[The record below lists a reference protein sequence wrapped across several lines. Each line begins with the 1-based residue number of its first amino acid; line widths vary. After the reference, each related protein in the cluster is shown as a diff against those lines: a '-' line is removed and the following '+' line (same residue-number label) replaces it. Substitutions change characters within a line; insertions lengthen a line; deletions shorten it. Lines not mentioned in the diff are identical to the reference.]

1 MSDQEDN
8 FQNNEEYEENENM
21 EEMNQGE
28 EQYEEENMNENGEEE
43 GQGVFAFDIQINE
56 DQFLLVIGKTDENKL
71 LIRLIDKD
79 EENKPFFQNE
89 FSLDDLRNINPF
101 FNNIDDENIVFQ
113 YIISNLNDADKEI
126 KIVDQDKITLILT
139 INEEDERIVI
149 PFELYKTIE
158 VEGDEEE
165 NMMEMNG
172 QAHDIEGNLEEG
184 VEVMQHDIGEEDL
197 APGEEGDQQIEEA
210 EIEIKNLDGN
220 EEINEHHEEEMNN
233 FNMKGNVKGSI
244 KGKTEEKLLSNL
256 PLQIGGQSNVKTTT
270 VEKKEISNENG
281 VETIIE
287 KKEVTKIT
295 SPNQNQ
301 PVPEIKKEIT
311 IIKETKVDPGETKE
325 REKIM
330 SKNNKIESQKEVQNI
345 QSNNNEDIL
354 LLKEELLKTIESL
367 NENFNNQLLKQSE
380 SFTKIQKEMK
390 EESDNKLKE
399 MTNELNKKINDL
411 NDMKNKYENMNK
423 KMDDIQN
430 SLNENKKVISGYEGK
445 INEINNKVNNLSEQ
459 INNINKAVNEQIEK
473 NNKKLMDDINNLSKK
488 LNEKLISNS
497 STNKEEIETRVVENG
512 NQEELNEFRTNL
524 NTIEEQIEKIKKDI
538 ENNKNNG
545 ENNFKS
551 IKEEMNGVYEKIK
564 QNNEALLNI
573 NNNKDENENG
583 NNNEELN
590 NRLADLENVI
600 NDFESKINNLEN
612 DFKKIN
618 TRNDSNKNDNNL
630 VKKLNE
636 DINNKLSSFENI
648 IKNLGAKVNN
658 LENISNN
665 NQANPPQESNNQYDE
680 KILELE
686 NITKD
691 IEARIN
697 DYDFDKLMQNISFLM
712 EKANDA
718 EVLKKMN
725 NLETRINQIKE
736 KVNKPDTSNRTN
748 DISPELINKINELE
762 NSMQVFEDQFQKIEN
777 QNKNNYNSTSALD
790 KKTNNLEKKL
800 ANISKLSEDLQ
811 TKTETLFKVS
821 KNLENITKDLDKRT
835 YEIMNNMAKMPPSK
849 ESTTITKNLEKFRN
863 LKKNNTNNNADTRV
877 RQEKGYVNSMPA
889 EDNRGIQKGINANYN
904 TYSKGKRMN
913 ENINNNIIETNNGYQ
928 IMIKTKENIYNNNQQ
943 MPNPRNYEATYSHT
957 LQPGA
962 INKLNYIDSKIVD
975 YDDIIFLTNRIR
987 EMHPKINNV
996 IYNLVYRA
1004 SEDGDKAS
1012 DFHSRCDKIGPNITL
1027 IKTKKGFVFGG
1038 FTFKNWEHMPRDI
1051 DPNKPNLGSASRD
1064 ARAFGFSVNNQKIY
1078 NNEKPN
1084 EFAIWC
1090 NRNFGPTFKNNLFQ
1104 IFDSCLKKGGYCS
1117 IKSNSHFGGQN
1128 YDYEISGGE
1137 SRFKVE
1143 ELEVYEVKL

>member
-21 EEMNQGE
+21 EEINQGE

-89 FSLDDLRNINPF
+89 FSLEDLRNINPF

-126 KIVDQDKITLILT
+126 KIVDQDKINLILT

-172 QAHDIEGNLEEG
+172 HPHDIEGNLEEG

-197 APGEEGDQQIEEA
+197 APGEEGEQQIEEA
-210 EIEIKNLDGN
+210 EIEIKNLDDN
-220 EEINEHHEEEMNN
+220 EEINEDHPEEENKN
-233 FNMKGNVKGSI
+233 LNLKESVKNSI
-244 KGKTEEKLLSNL
+244 NGKAEEKLSSNL
-256 PLQIGGQSNVKTTT
+256 PLQIGRQSNIKTTT

-281 VETIIE
+281 VETIIQ
-287 KKEVTKIT
+287 KKEVKKIT
-295 SPNQNQ
+295 SPSQNQ

-311 IIKETKVDPGETKE
+311 IIKETKVEPDELKE
-325 REKIM
+325 QEKLM
-330 SKNNKIESQKEVQNI
+330 SKTNRIESQKTEKII
-345 QSNNNEDIL
+345 QNNNNKGIL
-354 LLKEELLKTIESL
+354 LLKEELLKTIDSL

-380 SFTKIQKEMK
+380 SFSRIQKEMK
-390 EESDNKLKE
+390 QESDNKIKE
-399 MTNELNKKINDL
+399 MNNELNKKINDL
-411 NDMKNKYENMNK
+411 NNMKNKYENMNK

-430 SLNENKKVISGYEGK
+430 SLNENKKIINGYEGK
-445 INEINNKVNNLSEQ
+445 INEINSKVNNLSEQ
-459 INNINKAVNEQIEK
+459 IKNINTLVNEQIEK
-473 NNKKLMDDINNLSKK
+473 NNKKLKDDINNLSKK
-488 LNEKLISNS
+488 LNEKLVSTASIS
-497 STNKEEIETRVVENG
+497 KEEKETKVVESG
-512 NQEELNEFRTNL
+512 NQEELNELRTNL
-524 NTIEEQIEKIKKDI
+524 NSIEDQIEQIQKDI

-551 IKEEMNGVYEKIK
+551 INKVMNDLNEKVK
-564 QNNEALLNI
+564 QNSEALMNI
-573 NNNKDENENG
+573 NNNNEGNGNENI
-583 NNNEELN
+583 NEELN

-612 DFKKIN
+612 DFKNMN
-618 TRNDSNKNDNNL
+618 TKNEANKNDNKL
-630 VKKLNE
+630 VNKLSE
-636 DINNKLSSFENI
+636 DVNNKLSSFENI
-648 IKNLGAKVNN
+648 IKNLGSKINN
-658 LENISNN
+658 LENNLNN
-665 NQANPPQESNNQYDE
+665 NQANPQQEQTNQYDE

-697 DYDFDKLMQNISFLM
+697 DYDFDKLIQNISFLM

-718 EVLKKMN
+718 EILKKIN

-736 KVNKPDTSNRTN
+736 KVNKPDTSNRSN
-748 DISPELINKINELE
+748 DISPELINKINEIE
-762 NSMQVFEDQFQKIEN
+762 NSIQLFEDQFQKIEN

-790 KKTNNLEKKL
+790 KKTINLEKKL
-800 ANISKLSEDLQ
+800 SNISKLSEDLQ
-811 TKTETLFKVS
+811 NKTETLFKVS

-835 YEIMNNMAKMPPSK
+835 YEIMNNMTKATAAK
-849 ESTTITKNLEKFRN
+849 ESSSITKNLEKLRN
-863 LKKNNTNNNADTRV
+863 LNKNNNNNVDARV
-877 RQEKGYVNSMPA
+877 RQEKNYVNSMPS
-889 EDNRGIQKGINANYN
+889 EDNRGIKKGMVANYN
-904 TYSKGKRMN
+904 NYSKGKRMN
-913 ENINNNIIETNNGYQ
+913 ENINNNVIETNNGYQ
-928 IMIKTKENIYNNNQQ
+928 IMIKTKENIYTNKQQ
-943 MPNPRNYEATYSHT
+943 MSNPRNYEATYSHT
-957 LQPGA
+957 LQPGMV
-962 INKLNYIDSKIVD
+962 NKLNYIDSKIVD

-1012 DFHSRCDKIGPNITL
+1012 DFHSRCDKIGPNVTL

>member
-1 MSDQEDN
+1 MSDQEEN

-43 GQGVFAFDIQINE
+43 GQGVFAFDIQIND

-126 KIVDQDKITLILT
+126 KIIDQDRITLILT

-172 QAHDIEGNLEEG
+172 QPHDIEGNLEEG
-184 VEVMQHDIGEEDL
+184 VEVMQHDIGEDDL
-197 APGEEGDQQIEEA
+197 APGEEGEQQIEEA
-210 EIEIKNLDGN
+210 EIEIKNLDEN
-220 EEINEHHEEEMNN
+220 EEINEDHPEEENNNLNMNR
-233 FNMKGNVKGSI
+233 NVKNSI
-244 KGKTEEKLLSNL
+244 KGKVDEKLSSNL
-256 PLQIGGQSNVKTTT
+256 PLQIGGQPNVKTTT
-270 VEKKEISNENG
+270 VEKKQISNENG

-287 KKEVTKIT
+287 KKEVTQIS

-311 IIKETKVDPGETKE
+311 IIKETKVEPDESKE
-325 REKIM
+325 KENIISKTNKRESQNTEKI
-330 SKNNKIESQKEVQNI
+330 IQN
-345 QSNNNEDIL
+345 NNNEDIL
-354 LLKEELLKTIESL
+354 LLKEELLKTIDSL

-390 EESDNKLKE
+390 EESDNKIKE
-399 MTNELNKKINDL
+399 MSNELNKKINDL
-411 NDMKNKYENMNK
+411 NDMKNKYDNMNK

-430 SLNENKKVISGYEGK
+430 SLNENKKIISGYEGK

-459 INNINKAVNEQIEK
+459 INNINSLVNEQIEK
-473 NNKKLMDDINNLSKK
+473 NNKRLKDDINNLSKK
-488 LNEKLISNS
+488 LNEKLVL
-497 STNKEEIETRVVENG
+497 KESIKKEDNGTRVVENG
-512 NQEELNEFRTNL
+512 NQEELNEFRNNL
-524 NTIEEQIEKIKKDI
+524 NAIEEQIEIIKNDI

-551 IKEEMNGVYEKIK
+551 IKDEMNDIYEKIK
-564 QNNEALLNI
+564 QNNEALLNS
-573 NNNKDENENG
+573 NNNNNGNDNG

-612 DFKKIN
+612 DLKNVN
-618 TRNDSNKNDNNL
+618 TKNETNKTDNNL
-630 VKKLNE
+630 IKKLNE
-636 DINNKLSSFENI
+636 DINNKLSSFENT
-648 IKNLGAKVNN
+648 IKNLGSKINN
-658 LENISNN
+658 LENNVNN
-665 NQANPPQESNNQYDE
+665 NASNPQQESNNQYDE

-697 DYDFDKLMQNISFLM
+697 DYDFDKLMENLSFLM

-718 EVLKKMN
+718 EILKKIN

-736 KVNKPDTSNRTN
+736 KVNKPDTSNRSN

-762 NSMQVFEDQFQKIEN
+762 SSIQLFEDQFQKIEN
-777 QNKNNYNSTSALD
+777 QNRNNYDSTSALD

-800 ANISKLSEDLQ
+800 SNISKLSEDLQ
-811 TKTETLFKVS
+811 NKTDTLFKVS

-835 YEIMNNMAKMPPSK
+835 YDIMSNMTKMAAVK
-849 ESTTITKNLEKFRN
+849 ESSAITKNLEKLRN
-863 LKKNNTNNNADTRV
+863 IKKNNNNTDTRV
-877 RQEKGYVNSMPA
+877 RQDKNYVNSMPG
-889 EDNRGIQKGINANYN
+889 EDNRGIQKGLAGTYN
-904 TYSKGKRMN
+904 NYSKGKRMN
-913 ENINNNIIETNNGYQ
+913 ENINNNILETNNGYQ
-928 IMIKTKENIYNNNQQ
+928 IMIKTKENIFNNKQNT
-943 MPNPRNYEATYSHT
+943 NPRNYEATYSHT
-957 LQPGA
+957 LQPGM

-1012 DFHSRCDKIGPNITL
+1012 DFHSKCDKIGPNITL

>member
-21 EEMNQGE
+21 EEINQGE

-89 FSLDDLRNINPF
+89 FSLEDLRNINPF

-126 KIVDQDKITLILT
+126 KIVDQDKINLILT

-172 QAHDIEGNLEEG
+172 HPHDIEGNLEEG

-197 APGEEGDQQIEEA
+197 APGEEGEQQIEEA
-210 EIEIKNLDGN
+210 EIEIKNLDDN
-220 EEINEHHEEEMNN
+220 EEINEDHPEEENKN
-233 FNMKGNVKGSI
+233 LNLKESVKNSI
-244 KGKTEEKLLSNL
+244 NGKAEEKLSSNL
-256 PLQIGGQSNVKTTT
+256 PLQIGRQSNIKTTT

-295 SPNQNQ
+295 SPSQNQ

-311 IIKETKVDPGETKE
+311 IIKETKVEPDELKE
-325 REKIM
+325 QEKLM
-330 SKNNKIESQKEVQNI
+330 SKSNRIESQKTEKIIQN
-345 QSNNNEDIL
+345 NNNEDIL
-354 LLKEELLKTIESL
+354 LLKEELLKTIDSL

-380 SFTKIQKEMK
+380 SFSKIQKEMK
-390 EESDNKLKE
+390 EESDNKIKE
-399 MTNELNKKINDL
+399 MNNELNKKINDL
-411 NDMKNKYENMNK
+411 NNMKNKYENMNK

-430 SLNENKKVISGYEGK
+430 SLNENKKIINGYEGK
-445 INEINNKVNNLSEQ
+445 INEINSKVNNLSEQ
-459 INNINKAVNEQIEK
+459 IKNINTLVNEQIEK
-473 NNKKLMDDINNLSKK
+473 NNKKLKDDINNLSKK
-488 LNEKLISNS
+488 LNEKLVSTASIS
-497 STNKEEIETRVVENG
+497 KEEKETKVVESG
-512 NQEELNEFRTNL
+512 NQEELNELRTNL
-524 NTIEEQIEKIKKDI
+524 NSIEDQIEQIQKDI

-551 IKEEMNGVYEKIK
+551 INKEMNDLNEKVK
-564 QNNEALLNI
+564 QNSEALMNI
-573 NNNKDENENG
+573 NNNNEGNGNENI
-583 NNNEELN
+583 NEELN

-612 DFKKIN
+612 DFKNMN
-618 TRNDSNKNDNNL
+618 TKNEANKNDNKL
-630 VKKLNE
+630 VNKLSE
-636 DINNKLSSFENI
+636 DVNNKLSSFENI
-648 IKNLGAKVNN
+648 IKNLGSKINN
-658 LENISNN
+658 LENNLNN
-665 NQANPPQESNNQYDE
+665 NQANPQQEQTNQYDE

-697 DYDFDKLMQNISFLM
+697 DYDFDKLIQNISFLM
-712 EKANDA
+712 EKDNNA
-718 EVLKKMN
+718 EILKKIN

-736 KVNKPDTSNRTN
+736 KVNKPDTSNRRN
-748 DISPELINKINELE
+748 DISPELINKINEIE
-762 NSMQVFEDQFQKIEN
+762 NSIQLFEDQFQKIEN

-790 KKTNNLEKKL
+790 KKTINLEKKL
-800 ANISKLSEDLQ
+800 SNISKLSEDLQ
-811 TKTETLFKVS
+811 NKTETLFKVS

-835 YEIMNNMAKMPPSK
+835 YEIMNNMTKATAAK
-849 ESTTITKNLEKFRN
+849 ESSSITKNLEKLRN
-863 LKKNNTNNNADTRV
+863 LNKNNNNNVDARV
-877 RQEKGYVNSMPA
+877 RQEKNYVNSMPS
-889 EDNRGIQKGINANYN
+889 EDNRGIKKGMVANYN
-904 TYSKGKRMN
+904 NYSKGKRMN
-913 ENINNNIIETNNGYQ
+913 ENINNNVIETNNGYQ
-928 IMIKTKENIYNNNQQ
+928 IMIKTKENIYTNKQQ
-943 MPNPRNYEATYSHT
+943 MSNPRNYEATYSHT
-957 LQPGA
+957 LQPGMV
-962 INKLNYIDSKIVD
+962 NKLNYIDSKIVD

-1012 DFHSRCDKIGPNITL
+1012 DFHSRCDKIGPNVTL

>member
-1 MSDQEDN
+1 MSDQEEN

-43 GQGVFAFDIQINE
+43 GQGVFAFDIQIND

-126 KIVDQDKITLILT
+126 KIIDQDRITLILT

-172 QAHDIEGNLEEG
+172 QPHDIEGNLEEG
-184 VEVMQHDIGEEDL
+184 VEVMQHDIGEDDL
-197 APGEEGDQQIEEA
+197 APGEEGEQQIEEA
-210 EIEIKNLDGN
+210 EIEIKNLDEN
-220 EEINEHHEEEMNN
+220 EEINEDHPEEENNNLNMNR
-233 FNMKGNVKGSI
+233 NVKNSI
-244 KGKTEEKLLSNL
+244 KGKVDEKLSSNL
-256 PLQIGGQSNVKTTT
+256 PLQIGGQPNVKTTT
-270 VEKKEISNENG
+270 VEKKQISNENG

-287 KKEVTKIT
+287 KKEVTQIS

-311 IIKETKVDPGETKE
+311 IIKETKVEPDESKE
-325 REKIM
+325 KENIISKTNKRESQNTEKI
-330 SKNNKIESQKEVQNI
+330 IQN
-345 QSNNNEDIL
+345 NNNEDIL
-354 LLKEELLKTIESL
+354 LLKEELLKTIDSL

-390 EESDNKLKE
+390 EESDNKIKE
-399 MTNELNKKINDL
+399 MSNELNKKINDL
-411 NDMKNKYENMNK
+411 NDMKNKYDNMNK

-430 SLNENKKVISGYEGK
+430 SLNENKKIISGYEGK

-459 INNINKAVNEQIEK
+459 INNINSLVNEQIEK
-473 NNKKLMDDINNLSKK
+473 NNKRLKDDINNLSKK
-488 LNEKLISNS
+488 LNEKLVL
-497 STNKEEIETRVVENG
+497 KESIKKEDNETRVVENG
-512 NQEELNEFRTNL
+512 NQEELNEFRNNL
-524 NTIEEQIEKIKKDI
+524 NAIEEQIEIIKNDI

-551 IKEEMNGVYEKIK
+551 IKDEMNDIYEKIK
-564 QNNEALLNI
+564 QNNEALLNS
-573 NNNKDENENG
+573 NNNNNGNDNG

-612 DFKKIN
+612 DLKNVN
-618 TRNDSNKNDNNL
+618 TKNETNKTDNNL
-630 VKKLNE
+630 IKKLNE
-636 DINNKLSSFENI
+636 DINNKLSSFENT
-648 IKNLGAKVNN
+648 IKNLGSKINN
-658 LENISNN
+658 LENNVNN
-665 NQANPPQESNNQYDE
+665 NASNPQQESNNQYDE

-697 DYDFDKLMQNISFLM
+697 DYDFDKLMENLSFLM

-718 EVLKKMN
+718 EILKKIN

-736 KVNKPDTSNRTN
+736 KVNKPDTSNRSN

-762 NSMQVFEDQFQKIEN
+762 SSIQLFEDQFQKIEN
-777 QNKNNYNSTSALD
+777 QNRNNYDSTSALD

-800 ANISKLSEDLQ
+800 SNISKLSEDLQ
-811 TKTETLFKVS
+811 NKTDTLFKVS

-835 YEIMNNMAKMPPSK
+835 YDIMSNMTKMAAAK
-849 ESTTITKNLEKFRN
+849 ESSAITKNLEKLRN
-863 LKKNNTNNNADTRV
+863 IKKNNNNTDTRV
-877 RQEKGYVNSMPA
+877 RQDKNYVNSMPG
-889 EDNRGIQKGINANYN
+889 EDNRGIQKGLAGTYN
-904 TYSKGKRMN
+904 NYSKGKRMN
-913 ENINNNIIETNNGYQ
+913 ENINNNILETNNGYQ
-928 IMIKTKENIYNNNQQ
+928 IMIKTKENIFNNKQNT
-943 MPNPRNYEATYSHT
+943 NPRNYEATYSHT
-957 LQPGA
+957 LQPGM

-1012 DFHSRCDKIGPNITL
+1012 DFHSKCDKIGPNITL